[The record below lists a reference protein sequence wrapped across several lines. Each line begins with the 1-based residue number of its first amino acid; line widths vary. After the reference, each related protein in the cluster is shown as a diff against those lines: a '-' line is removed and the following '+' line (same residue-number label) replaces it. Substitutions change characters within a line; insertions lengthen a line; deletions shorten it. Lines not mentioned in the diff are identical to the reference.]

1 MLSKLYADTLLE
13 IKDKTISMTSKTSEL
28 TNPITINETIK
39 TSNKLLFKLSNKI
52 IGEKKLIFIL
62 FVIFLTISIFLTA
75 LLIDII
81 DFNKGNLLYNYLK
94 QENVNYINLYEGQ
107 LNTINSQYKTLNYK
121 QKELDEIFS
130 YNVKLYDDSKYTNT
144 LRYNEELL
152 FSNLRW
158 VCSLNNDEVN
168 RLNLN
173 LEGNLPEVGEVVLTS
188 YLANLLAKDIN
199 DKYYI
204 SYDKYLIISGT
215 VEVNEEQELTDILIL
230 NEEDITSE
238 SIISYLLPNDKNT
251 TIKATNYCENISNI
265 ILKIIITIIYIWQM
279 NKYFNIKY

>member
-1 MLSKLYADTLLE
+1 M
-13 IKDKTISMTSKTSEL
+13 
-28 TNPITINETIK
+28 
-39 TSNKLLFKLSNKI
+39 
-52 IGEKKLIFIL
+52 
-62 FVIFLTISIFLTA
+62 
-75 LLIDII
+75 IDII

-158 VCSLNNDEVN
+158 VCSLNNDDIN

-188 YLANLLAKDIN
+188 YLADLLNKDIN

-204 SYDKYLIISGT
+204 SYDKYLIISGI
-215 VEVNEEQELTDILIL
+215 VKVNEEQELTYILIL
-230 NEEDITSE
+230 NKEDIT
-238 SIISYLLPNDKNT
+238 
-251 TIKATNYCENISNI
+251 
-265 ILKIIITIIYIWQM
+265 
-279 NKYFNIKY
+279 

>member
-188 YLANLLAKDIN
+188 YLADLLAKDIN

-215 VEVNEEQELTDILIL
+215 VEVNEEQELTDIL

-251 TIKATNYCENISNI
+251 IVKSTNYCENISNI